1 MLLAA
6 ALLFCVYAY
15 MVVSAGGREIVETI
29 LGLNPRLLALPLLA
43 TLLSYLT
50 MSRSYEGIARAAG
63 SVIRPLDML
72 RITFVANTANYMLP
86 TGGLSGFALR
96 MVMLNKK
103 GVSAGRAVL
112 ISFTQ
117 TLLTNVMLMVFIV
130 YGLAHLILTG
140 RLDAVGATLVGVVA
154 CGLTA
159 LLGLCLLM
167 VYRGQV
173 RTRVLERIEDLA
185 GRALRRLGHHEQYAD
200 RLRHFFVHIEEGMV
214 FFATRPRAMLAPLAW
229 IFLDW
234 TFTVGVLYAAFLSVG
249 SKVAFGQVVVA
260 FSVSIVVAV
269 LSFVPAGAGVLEVA
283 LTGMFQSA
291 GVPREETV
299 LAVLIFRL
307 SFYVVPFLFALVLA
321 RGAFAEADAAVASEA
336 LR

>member
-1 MLLAA
+1 VLAA
-6 ALLFCVYAY
+6 VLLVCVYAY
-15 MVVSAGGREIVETI
+15 MVARAGGREMVETV
-29 LGLNPRLLALPLLA
+29 LGLDPRLLILPLLA

-63 SVIRPLDML
+63 CAVRPLDML

-112 ISFTQ
+112 ISFAQ
-117 TLLTNVMLMVFIV
+117 TLLTNLMLMAFIV
-130 YGLAHLILTG
+130 YGLGHLIWTR
-140 RLDAVGATLVGVVA
+140 RLDALGAAFVGLVA
-154 CGLTA
+154 LALTA
-159 LLGLCLLM
+159 FLGLCLIM
-167 VYRGQV
+167 VYRERV
-173 RTRVLERIEDLA
+173 RTRFLERLEDLA
-185 GRALRRLGHHEQYAD
+185 GRGLRRFGHHERFAE
-200 RLRHFFVHIEEGMV
+200 RLRLFFVHIEEGMV
-214 FFATRPRAMLAPLAW
+214 FFGTRPRAMMAPLGW

-234 TFTVGVLYAAFLSVG
+234 VFTIGVLYAAFISVG

-260 FSVSIVVAV
+260 FSVGIVVAV

-283 LTGMFQSA
+283 LTSMFQGA
-291 GVPREETV
+291 GVPRDETV

-307 SFYVVPFLFALVLA
+307 SFYVVPILLALVLA
-321 RGAFAEADAAVASEA
+321 HGAFREAEAVVPEEV